1 MWCYTQLPESN
12 SGEQRPDLRAMLT
25 IASKIDKL
33 DLFQNMLSNPDEV
46 EDSMLVAIIQACVT
60 DDELRS
66 KWNQRLTVLTM
77 I

>member
-1 MWCYTQLPESN
+1 MPESN

>member
-1 MWCYTQLPESN
+1 MWCHSQLPESN

-33 DLFQNMLSNPDEV
+33 DLFQNLLSNPDEV